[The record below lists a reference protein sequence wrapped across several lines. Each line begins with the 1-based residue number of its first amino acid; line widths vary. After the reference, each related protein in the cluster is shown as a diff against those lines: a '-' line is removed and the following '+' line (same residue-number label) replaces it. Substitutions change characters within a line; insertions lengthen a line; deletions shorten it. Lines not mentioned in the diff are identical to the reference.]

1 MFDCVRSVRARSARI
16 FHHFTFFVF
25 QLRQKNITSHR
36 SLIPQERITRKNQR
50 SNTNSIMTKTEL
62 ALEHRYDSQGDCNGD
77 DECIWLDSSNECVPN
92 CFVSYDD
99 ETSCDAASGCRWN
112 ATAGSGECTED
123 CTNAY
128 SELISCSDDS
138 IGCLWLDDVSSCVD
152 ACDILYQDESACD
165 DDENCVYNSTLSSCL
180 PVCEHIYE
188 SISCNER
195 SDCEWREGICVDP
208 ESSDLSSSGGGDD
221 GVNMLLWLIPL
232 LVLCCCWWLLLLLF
246 LCCRRRQK
254 KEITKVITGNA
265 IEIQTQETI
274 QV

>member
-1 MFDCVRSVRARSARI
+1 M
-16 FHHFTFFVF
+16 
-25 QLRQKNITSHR
+25 
-36 SLIPQERITRKNQR
+36 
-50 SNTNSIMTKTEL
+50 
-62 ALEHRYDSQGDCNGD
+62 G
-77 DECIWLDSSNECVPN
+77 
-92 CFVSYDD
+92 
-99 ETSCDAASGCRWN
+99 
-112 ATAGSGECTED
+112 D

-138 IGCLWLDDVSSCVD
+138 IGCLWLD
-152 ACDILYQDESACD
+152 ESACG

-221 GVNMLLWLIPL
+221 GVNMLVWLIPL
-232 LVLCCCWWLLLLLF
+232 LVLCCCCWLLLLLF